1 MPQPKSLQNLIH
13 EFSKLPGV
21 GPRTATRY
29 AFFLL
34 RKSDEEVGVL
44 SEALDNLKRET
55 RICKNCF
62 NVSESDLCEFC
73 SNPKRDRSV
82 ICIVE
87 EALNIPVIE
96 NTKKFNGLYHVLGGT
111 IKPHEGTG
119 PENLNVEQLVERIKK
134 SEVKEIIIATN
145 PNIEGETTAMY
156 LVKRLKEFPLK
167 ITHLARG
174 LSTGSDL
181 EYADEMTVSH
191 ALEER
196 KEFD

>member
-1 MPQPKSLQNLIH
+1 MPQPKSFKNLVQ
-13 EFSKLPGV
+13 EFSKLPGI

-29 AFFLL
+29 AFYLL
-34 RKSDEEVGVL
+34 RKTREE
-44 SEALDNLKRET
+44 SENLANAIIALKEET

-62 NVSESDLCEFC
+62 NISEDDLCEFC
-73 SNPKRDRSV
+73 ANPKRDRSV

-87 EALNIPVIE
+87 EAINIPVIE

-111 IKPHEGTG
+111 IKPHEGAG
-119 PENLNVEQLVERIKK
+119 PEKLNIGQLIERIKK

-156 LVKRLKEFPLK
+156 LVKKLKEFNLK

-196 KEFD
+196 KEFE

>member
-1 MPQPKSLQNLIH
+1 M
-13 EFSKLPGV
+13 PGV

-29 AFFLL
+29 AFHLL
-34 RKSDEEVGVL
+34 RE
-44 SEALDNLKRET
+44 SEAEVAMLADALTALKRDT
-55 RICKNCF
+55 KICKNCF

-73 SNPKRDRSV
+73 ANPKRDRSM

-87 EALNIPVIE
+87 EAINIPVIE

-111 IKPHEGTG
+111 IKPHEGAG
-119 PENLNVEQLVERIKK
+119 PEKLNIEQLIERIRK

-145 PNIEGETTAMY
+145 PNLEGETTSMY
-156 LVKRLKEFPLK
+156 LLKRLKGFELK

-174 LSTGSDL
+174 LSVGSDL

-196 KEFD
+196 KEFE

>member
-1 MPQPKSLQNLIH
+1 MSQPKSLKNLIA
-13 EFSKLPGV
+13 EFAKLPGI

-34 RKSDEEVGVL
+34 RRSDAEVEQL
-44 SEALDNLKRET
+44 ARALLDLKRET

-62 NVSESDLCEFC
+62 NVSEADLCEYC
-73 SNPKRDRSV
+73 SNPKRDRSL

-87 EALNIPVIE
+87 EAINIPVIE
-96 NTKKFNGLYHVLGGT
+96 NTKKFQGLYHVLGGT
-111 IKPHEGTG
+111 IKPHEGAG
-119 PENLNVEQLVERIKK
+119 PEKLNVEQLLERIRK

-156 LVKRLKEFPLK
+156 LVKRLKEFDLK

>member
-1 MPQPKSLQNLIH
+1 MPQPKSFKNLVR
-13 EFSKLPGV
+13 ELSKLPGI

-34 RKSDEEVGVL
+34 REPDQEV
-44 SEALDNLKRET
+44 ENLADAIRDLKKET

-62 NVSESDLCEFC
+62 NISEGDLCEFC
-73 SNPKRDRSV
+73 ANPKRDRSI

-87 EALNIPVIE
+87 EAINIPVIE

-111 IKPHEGTG
+111 INPHEGIG
-119 PENLNVEQLVERIKK
+119 PEKLHIDHLIERIKK
-134 SEVKEIIIATN
+134 SEVGEIIIATN
-145 PNIEGETTAMY
+145 PTVEGEATAMY
-156 LVKRLKEFPLK
+156 LVSRLKPFNLR
-167 ITHLARG
+167 ITRLARG

-196 KEFD
+196 KEFE

>member
-1 MPQPKSLQNLIH
+1 MSQPKSLKNLVQ
-13 EFSKLPGV
+13 ELSKLPGI

-29 AFFLL
+29 AFHLL
-34 RKSDEEVGVL
+34 RKPDEEVEL
-44 SEALDNLKRET
+44 LAKAIHDLKQET
-55 RICKNCF
+55 KICRNCF
-62 NVSESDLCEFC
+62 NVSENDLCEFC
-73 SNPKRDRSV
+73 LNSKRDRSV

-87 EALNIPVIE
+87 EAINIPVIE
-96 NTKKFNGLYHVLGGT
+96 NTKKFKGLYHVLGGT
-111 IKPHEGTG
+111 IKPHEGAG
-119 PENLNVEQLVERIKK
+119 PEKLNIEQLIERIKK

-156 LVKRLKEFPLK
+156 LVKRLKEFNLK

-196 KEFD
+196 KEFK